1 LKSWAAWAG
10 SEEHYKGVFR
20 KRRNTDAS
28 AYFVADAQAIKD
40 EYAAMAALRQCS
52 MPEGTPVD
60 LLDFRCVMPVG
71 MADRCQQHEQSGWK
85 REGKDGL
92 YVADVDQNTT
102 HYKGGDVLGSLVT
115 HGCIY
120 NFQLRRPLVPL
131 EHMWVQGLPVLGQ
144 PLKSATFT
152 SCVQP
157 LLNSKAL
164 CRKQIKHLAGNAMHC
179 PTVTSVL
186 IYALAK
192 ALPRA
197 CGSTDGAEL
206 SNDTHGKSNKASEA
220 VEGLDDQA
228 SAHDSPFAMQFVDD
242 GSQQLF

>member
-1 LKSWAAWAG
+1 M
-10 SEEHYKGVFR
+10 GVFR
-20 KRRNTDAS
+20 KRMNTDAS
-28 AYFVADAQAIKD
+28 VFFVADEQAIKD
-40 EYAAMAALRQCS
+40 EYCYMAALRQCS
-52 MPEGTPVD
+52 LPVGTPVD
-60 LLDFRCVMPVG
+60 QLDFRSVMPVG
-71 MADRCQQHEQSGWK
+71 MTGRCQQHEDSGWLHQSA
-85 REGKDGL
+85 DCL
-92 YVADVDQNTT
+92 YVADIDQNTT

-120 NFQLRRPLVPL
+120 NFQLRRPLVPS

-152 SCVQP
+152 SCVLP